1 VIEMR
6 RIANSEMRSAF
17 LGWQCRIRQIAMRD
31 YGGQPLAGMRPRVSS
46 RTGEAL
52 APALV
57 VLLIP
62 LEPKESTAFFKYQVQ
77 KTNEPQKTRDAG
89 IGYLGAD
96 FYQIPE
102 LFSDEMAAVFRAGS
116 GLAGDILGARGV
128 VLDFE
133 QFSQSFR
140 MFCSA
145 RKLGK
150 RDVARDAALWQA
162 RIFNRDLGND
172 CEVLSFRPD
181 WKSANAE
188 PPV

>member
-1 VIEMR
+1 MR
-6 RIANSEMRSAF
+6 DAF

-31 YGGQPLAGMRPRVSS
+31 HGGQPLQGMRPRISA
-46 RTGEAL
+46 RTGETL
-52 APALV
+52 APALI

-62 LEPKESTAFFKYQVQ
+62 LEPQESTAFYKYQVQ
-77 KTNEPQKTRDAG
+77 KTNEPGKTREAG

-96 FYQIPE
+96 FYQLPE
-102 LFSDEMAAVFRAGS
+102 LFSDELAAVFGANS
-116 GLAGDILGARGV
+116 ALAGGIVRAREV
-128 VLDFE
+128 LLDFE
-133 QFSQSFR
+133 QFNQSFR
-140 MFCSA
+140 MFCGV

-150 RDVARDAALWQA
+150 RDPGREAALWQA

-188 PPV
+188 PPVLA

>member
-1 VIEMR
+1 MR
-6 RIANSEMRSAF
+6 RINNSQMRDAF

-31 YGGQPLAGMRPRVSS
+31 HGGQPLPGMRPRVST
-46 RTGEAL
+46 RKGQAL
-52 APALV
+52 APALI

-77 KTNEPQKTRDAG
+77 KTNEVQKTREAG
-89 IGYLGAD
+89 VGYLGAD
-96 FYQIPE
+96 FYQLPE
-102 LFSDEMAAVFRAGS
+102 LFSDEMAAVFGPDSA
-116 GLAGDILGARGV
+116 LAGEIVSAREV

-140 MFCSA
+140 MFCSV

-150 RDVARDAALWQA
+150 RDAIRDAALWQA

-172 CEVLSFRPD
+172 CDVLSFRPD

-188 PPV
+188 PPVQA